1 MRNRR
6 RAVVLAVALVSGL
19 ALLAAP
25 AAVAGA
31 STAGSAGKVTRLA
44 ATLSG
49 ANEVP
54 GPGDPDGRGT
64 AFVRLSG
71 TTACYAL
78 EWSGIGAPTAAHIHQ
93 GGAGVAGPVVV
104 LFFQPGTNAASL
116 PGTLSSVAGCVDVDP
131 ALAGRIAASP
141 RDWYVN
147 IHTADFAAG
156 AIRGQLHRSTHL
168 DLDLPRQLV
177 AGLNGANEVPG
188 PGDPDGRGLAL
199 VRTGRS
205 RVCFALGWSGIAP
218 PIFAHIHVGAA
229 GVAGPVV
236 VLFFDVPELAGAP
249 TATLPAT
256 VAAAA
261 GCVGDQDP
269 ALLRNIRRHP
279 ADYYANIHTLEFV
292 PGAIRGQLHHL
303 S

>member
-6 RAVVLAVALVSGL
+6 RAVVLAVAVVSGL

-25 AAVAGA
+25 AAAAGA
-31 STAGSAGKVTRLA
+31 STAGTAGKVTRLA

-104 LFFQPGTNAASL
+104 LFFQPGINAASL

-131 ALAGRIAASP
+131 ALARRIAASP

-156 AIRGQLHRSTHL
+156 AIRGQLHRSSHL
-168 DLDLPRQLV
+168 DLDLPRQLA

-269 ALLRNIRRHP
+269 ALLRDIRRHP

-292 PGAIRGQLHHL
+292 PGAIRGQLHRVA
-303 S
+303 